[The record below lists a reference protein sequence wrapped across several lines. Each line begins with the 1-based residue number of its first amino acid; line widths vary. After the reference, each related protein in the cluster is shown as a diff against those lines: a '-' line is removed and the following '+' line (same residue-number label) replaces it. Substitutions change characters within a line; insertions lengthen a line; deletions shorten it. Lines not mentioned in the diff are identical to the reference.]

1 MFQVYFEDGT
11 QSKIFNKLIKAQEAA
26 HRFKGWF
33 EVVDLA
39 TNIVVYTAENYK
51 KSPYYYANA

>member
-11 QSKIFNKLIKAQEAA
+11 QSKIFNKLVKAQEAA

-33 EVVDLA
+33 EVVNLA
-39 TNIVVYTAENYK
+39 ENSIVYTAEDYE
-51 KSPYYYANA
+51 KSEYYYANA